1 MLNAPSLAPPP
12 VAVPLPNVIDAEQ
25 SVLGSVLV
33 SALAM
38 GQVSQRL
45 KPHHF
50 SRPHHAEIYTACLEL
65 ASQGDTPDVISVP
78 EVLEARR
85 TLESVGGRVY
95 INDLAIA
102 ILSTENVEYHAEVVI
117 DRAVRRSAHK
127 LGVELTAMA
136 TDAES
141 GLKCVEQAQAR
152 LSEIAMTDGNCKQVE
167 AIDGLL
173 GSAVDRMK
181 ERMATPDK
189 LPGVSTGFCELD
201 TLLCGLQK
209 TDLIILAARPSM
221 GKTALCLNIAGQVAI
236 RERQPVLFFSLE
248 MSKDQLAQRL
258 LCTEAGIDAQRVRGG
273 YMNEK
278 DLAKAVKTKAALA
291 DVPLYIDDS
300 PNPGLI
306 EMQAKARQLMAKLG
320 NQPLGLVVVDY
331 MQLMSSPMG
340 NKRDLGNRVNEVGA
354 ISRGMKGLAKGLDC
368 PVLVLSQLSRAVEQR
383 ADKRPMLSDLRESG
397 SIEQDADVVMFIY
410 RDEYYNPEET
420 DCPGMAD
427 IIVAKQRNGPVG
439 TIPLVY
445 RNSTTQFMNPVKS
458 YNSSF

>member
-1 MLNAPSLAPPP
+1 
-12 VAVPLPNVIDAEQ
+12 
-25 SVLGSVLV
+25 
-33 SALAM
+33 
-38 GQVSQRL
+38 
-45 KPHHF
+45 
-50 SRPHHAEIYTACLEL
+50 
-65 ASQGDTPDVISVP
+65 
-78 EVLEARR
+78 
-85 TLESVGGRVY
+85 
-95 INDLAIA
+95 
-102 ILSTENVEYHAEVVI
+102 
-117 DRAVRRSAHK
+117 
-127 LGVELTAMA
+127 
-136 TDAES
+136 
-141 GLKCVEQAQAR
+141 
-152 LSEIAMTDGNCKQVE
+152 MTDGNCKQVE